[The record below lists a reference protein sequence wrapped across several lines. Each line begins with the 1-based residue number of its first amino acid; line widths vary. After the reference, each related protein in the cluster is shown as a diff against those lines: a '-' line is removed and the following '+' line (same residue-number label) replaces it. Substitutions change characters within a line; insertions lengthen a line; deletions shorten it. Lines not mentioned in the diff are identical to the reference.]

1 MYKLSSNELQD
12 IFGEDNESFMM
23 DLVAV
28 VVWGAIVLAM
38 LLHRFLKEDEN

>member
-12 IFGEDNESFMM
+12 IFGEDNECFMM

-28 VVWGAIVLAM
+28 VVWGGIVLAM

>member
-1 MYKLSSNELQD
+1 
-12 IFGEDNESFMM
+12 MM

>member
-1 MYKLSSNELQD
+1 
-12 IFGEDNESFMM
+12 M